1 MLIAV
6 VVLGIWFYR
15 RRRSQKY
22 SRAGTITPPPEEL
35 LYQGPLELGATPLDG
50 YSKDKNREF
59 YHQGPIEMDAPRR
72 SPAGV
77 HGEYDAVELPAD
89 SSHR

>member
-1 MLIAV
+1 MLIAT

-22 SRAGTITPPPEEL
+22 SRTGTITPAPEEL
-35 LYQGPLELGATPLDG
+35 LYQGPLELGAISLDG

-59 YHQGPIEMDAPRR
+59 SHQGPIEMDAPRR

-77 HGEYDAVELPAD
+77 YGEYDAVELPAD

>member
-1 MLIAV
+1 VLIAA

-22 SRAGTITPPPEEL
+22 SIAGTITPPPEDF
-35 LYQGPLELGATPLDG
+35 LYQGPLELGAKPLDG

-59 YHQGPIEMDAPRR
+59 SHQGPIEMEAPRR
-72 SPAGV
+72 SPAEV
-77 HGEYDAVELPAD
+77 HGEYNPVELPPD
-89 SSHR
+89 SGHR